1 MNRVYAAQVPQLAI
15 MGQRAGRG
23 RRGSGRSG
31 AVAQVTASRSRPPVV
46 CGSVTPAELVG
57 LLAEPD
63 RLRVV
68 AALVLGARSPSEV
81 VAATGLGARE
91 VATALQRL
99 QAGGLVDAAL
109 NVRVELFK
117 LAARDAAP
125 AVPAEDL
132 GYADAEVEQVVAR
145 FVRDGRLLS
154 LPAQES
160 KRRLVLEHVVQS
172 FEPGRRYPERE
183 VDAVLGAWTE
193 SGGTDHATLRRY
205 LVDHQLLAREGGEY
219 WRAGG
224 WLDVLGS

>member
-1 MNRVYAAQVPQLAI
+1 M
-15 MGQRAGRG
+15 
-23 RRGSGRSG
+23 
-31 AVAQVTASRSRPPVV
+31 
-46 CGSVTPAELVG
+46 TPAELVG